1 MRPKY
6 YTFFTIGKD
15 GKPYFPKETGTS
27 QIQLIDTWTLNILEA
42 VYWDELEPVK
52 TLASEF
58 NNVCIVTM
66 EKHED

>member
-1 MRPKY
+1 MKHRY

-27 QIQLIDTWTLNILEA
+27 QMQLIDTWTLNILEA
-42 VYWDELEPVK
+42 VYWDEIDPAK

-66 EKHED
+66 EMQED